1 MPNPHA
7 LAKWLYIE
15 VPDMYIPYLPA
26 GSQTKRSKSLAWHRY
41 FGHPRGV
48 LRFVTRTSKRSVG
61 LLLLAGG
68 SPLTA
73 RSARLQ
79 PASGEL
85 AGTHHTWLMAQRL
98 DVSSVGCNSI
108 YIIGR
113 GTLHTYIRYPPLPVP
128 PPRLG
133 REGKPVHTYVRS
145 PGRGRAVIS
154 HLPIGRA
161 VSELEEP
168 PGIFWR
174 LARAK
179 DWTDSEG
186 CLRSLRARGVRAGGL
201 SSGAWNRPC
210 WR

>member
-113 GTLHTYIRYPPLPVP
+113 RYITYIHTLP
-128 PPRLG
+128 PPSCPASAIGSR
-133 REGKPVHTYVRS
+133 RQACTYICAF
-145 PGRGRAVIS
+145 PGAGT
-154 HLPIGRA
+154 G
-161 VSELEEP
+161 
-168 PGIFWR
+168 GY
-174 LARAK
+174 LAPTNRQ
-179 DWTDSEG
+179 SCE
-186 CLRSLRARGVRAGGL
+186 RAGRTARDLLAIGPGERL
-201 SSGAWNRPC
+201 DRF
-210 WR
+210 